1 MQRLRY
7 AKGYFPGKRGERQF
21 FSCLRSGINVYLS
34 PGPTDRRTT
43 CTELILFATYL
54 RPIQQL
60 FYYSSDHVPVAGQS
74 LVSRRTSAMV
84 LHLVGD
90 W

>member
-43 CTELILFATYL
+43 
-54 RPIQQL
+54 
-60 FYYSSDHVPVAGQS
+60 YYSSDHGPVAGQS
-74 LVSRRTSAMV
+74 SYFGDGFAFSWR
-84 LHLVGD
+84 LVGGGSLTD
-90 W
+90 P